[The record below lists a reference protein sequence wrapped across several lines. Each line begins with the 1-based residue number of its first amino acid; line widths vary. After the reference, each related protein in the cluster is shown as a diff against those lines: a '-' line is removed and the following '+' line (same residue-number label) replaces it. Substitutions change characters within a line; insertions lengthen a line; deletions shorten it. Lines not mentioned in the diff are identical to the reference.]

1 MKLLT
6 LILSISIVEIRVCQ
20 SCVNRNIVIMTD
32 RKLYLYSLFLL
43 SVLLGC
49 GEEDEVERTLRT
61 EMSDAFFEYTGS
73 ELAVIEITAGLR
85 QLDEEKGFSVSFVDN
100 YGYPVWNES
109 KIIPIDSE
117 EVLVVLPVRSRHEDK
132 IPALWIFLAHDNV
145 VSNVVL
151 TKEMARNS
159 EMDWEWGFDYFT
171 QKMYLEKGSSK
182 YHFHELDKNPQI
194 SGTDGL
200 LQTRSGVLVTYCVDY
215 TVEVEFQ
222 GQVASSSGT
231 HCWNEY
237 YSTHTFEVIDHID
250 HPSNTKIDEI
260 YVYNQQGWGGG
271 GTAGTS
277 PYGKTPEERFGR
289 ACKIGDGIMEEYK
302 GTLISAVDYFAT
314 TPLYSDL
321 YGILA
326 TRGSKITF
334 QVDPLIGT
342 PAQYDGK
349 TNTISFRTVI
359 DIIDYNTNE
368 ELVHAAQKV
377 MYGSKMTNDI
387 KNFEFEAKVIQD
399 IVSERLGFR
408 PFRGNWG
415 LSDPFASEYDDFIEL
430 LGSKKKLT
438 EKDLQVYFKLLSDW
452 SNSEYEGDIEFS
464 VLPMLLMTY
473 IVF

>member
-1 MKLLT
+1 M
-6 LILSISIVEIRVCQ
+6 
-20 SCVNRNIVIMTD
+20 N
-32 RKLYLYSLFLL
+32 
-43 SVLLGC
+43 
-49 GEEDEVERTLRT
+49 
-61 EMSDAFFEYTGS
+61 DAFFEYAGS

-85 QLDEEKGFSVSFVDN
+85 QLDEEKGFSASFVDN

-117 EVLVVLPVRSRHEDK
+117 EALVVLPVKSRHENK

-151 TKEMARNS
+151 TKEMAGNS
-159 EMDWEWGFDYFT
+159 GMDWEWGFDYFT
-171 QKMYLEKGSSK
+171 QKMYPETSSSK
-182 YHFHELDKNPQI
+182 YHFHELDEDPLV
-194 SGTDGL
+194 SVSEDA

-237 YSTHTFEVIDHID
+237 YSTHDFEMIDHID
-250 HPSNTKIDEI
+250 HPANTTIDEI
-260 YVYNQQGWGGG
+260 YVYNQQSWGGG
-271 GTAGTS
+271 GTTGTS
-277 PYGKTPEERFGR
+277 PFGKTPEERFGR

-326 TRGSKITF
+326 TRVTKITF

-342 PAQYDGK
+342 PARYDGK
-349 TNTISFRTVI
+349 TNTISFRTVT

-415 LSDPFASEYDDFIEL
+415 LSDPFASGYEDFIEL
-430 LGSKKKLT
+430 LGAKKELT
-438 EKDLQVYFKLLSDW
+438 EKDLQVYFELLSDW
-452 SNSEYEGDIEFS
+452 SNPEYKGDIEFS
-464 VLPMLLMTY
+464 ILPLLPILLMTY

>member
-1 MKLLT
+1 M
-6 LILSISIVEIRVCQ
+6 
-20 SCVNRNIVIMTD
+20 
-32 RKLYLYSLFLL
+32 
-43 SVLLGC
+43 G
-49 GEEDEVERTLRT
+49 RTLRT
-61 EMSDAFFEYTGS
+61 EMNDAFFEYAGS

-85 QLDEEKGFSVSFVDN
+85 QLDEEKGFSASFVDN

-109 KIIPIDSE
+109 KIIPIDSKE
-117 EVLVVLPVRSRHEDK
+117 ALVVLPVKSRHENK

-151 TKEMARNS
+151 TKEMAGNS
-159 EMDWEWGFDYFT
+159 GMDWEWGFDYFT
-171 QKMYLEKGSSK
+171 QKMYPETSSSK
-182 YHFHELDKNPQI
+182 
-194 SGTDGL
+194 L
-200 LQTRSGVLVTYCVDY
+200 L
-215 TVEVEFQ
+215 
-222 GQVASSSGT
+222 
-231 HCWNEY
+231 EY
-237 YSTHTFEVIDHID
+237 YSTHDFEMIDHID
-250 HPSNTKIDEI
+250 HPANTTIDEI
-260 YVYNQQGWGGG
+260 YVYNQQSWGGG
-271 GTAGTS
+271 GTTGTS
-277 PYGKTPEERFGR
+277 PFGKTPEERFGR

-326 TRGSKITF
+326 TRVTKITF

-342 PAQYDGK
+342 PARYDGK
-349 TNTISFRTVI
+349 TNTISFRTVT

-377 MYGSKMTNDI
+377 MYGSKMTN
-387 KNFEFEAKVIQD
+387 EFEAKVIQD

-430 LGSKKKLT
+430 LGAKKELT
-438 EKDLQVYFKLLSDW
+438 EKDLQVYFELLSDW
-452 SNSEYEGDIEFS
+452 SNPEYKGDIEFS
-464 VLPMLLMTY
+464 ILPILLMTY